1 MAVIPLPDFFEMDI
15 GHIDQTD
22 HSLDGAIFLLDIE
35 PGNDAMDVIE
45 TITFP
50 ELLMNPDKE
59 LNREFHAFSVYSI
72 TMVSHIQ
79 SI

>member
-1 MAVIPLPDFFEMDI
+1 MAVIPPPDFEMDI

-22 HSLDGAIFLLDIE
+22 HSLDGTIFVLE
-35 PGNDAMDVIE
+35 FEAGNDAMDVME

-50 ELLMNPDKE
+50 ELLINPDKE
-59 LNREFHAFSVYSI
+59 LNRKFHAFSVYSV